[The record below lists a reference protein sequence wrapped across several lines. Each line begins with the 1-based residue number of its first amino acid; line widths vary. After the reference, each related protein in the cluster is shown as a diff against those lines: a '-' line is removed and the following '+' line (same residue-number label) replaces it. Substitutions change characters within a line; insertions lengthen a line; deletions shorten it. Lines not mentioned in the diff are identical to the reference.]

1 MGVFT
6 VIKKYKIRLTDFK
19 KDIKMKRLSFIL
31 LLGMLFSMRAA
42 AQGGDYL
49 EDKTEYRYPNF
60 VVGLNH
66 CFGPALGG
74 QTENLLINTG
84 RGDVKQSK
92 KGFVYTPGFQVGA
105 VYNIDFKNNK
115 TGVVVGGKV
124 VNYGFKNKYKCT
136 YDPDY
141 SREEG
146 DFIATETF
154 RAIGLQI
161 PVLLKFGSSDIYR
174 EMSYAYIGV
183 QPTLN
188 FSTAKSQKGSWT
200 EEKYGKKL
208 ESGEKNMFSVAA
220 TFGFNYDIYS
230 FSVNYMFMEFVNS
243 KFEDSNGK
251 SPYKGIKGH
260 IYVCTSLNVPMT
272 RWITIHNW
280 TAEKIRRKLH
290 NGKTL

>member
-1 MGVFT
+1 M
-6 VIKKYKIRLTDFK
+6 KK
-19 KDIKMKRLSFIL
+19 LSIIL
-31 LLGMLFSMRAA
+31 LLSILCNSMVK

-60 VVGLNH
+60 VIGFNH
-66 CFGPALGG
+66 CFGSSIGSG
-74 QTENLLINTG
+74 TDNLLIHTG
-84 RGDVKQSK
+84 RGDMKQEK
-92 KGFVYTPGFQVGA
+92 KGFSYTPGIQIGA

-115 TGVVVGGKV
+115 TGVVVGGKIID
-124 VNYGFKNKYKCT
+124 YGFQNKYKCIANS
-136 YDPDY
+136 DY
-141 SREEG
+141 NISEG
-146 DFIATETF
+146 DYMVKETF

-161 PVLLKFGSSDIYR
+161 PVLLKFGTSDIYR
-174 EMSYAYIGV
+174 DMSYAYIGV

-188 FSTAKSQKGSWT
+188 FMCSKGQKGSWSD
-200 EEKYGKKL
+200 EKFGKKL
-208 ESGEKNMFSVAA
+208 ESGEKNTFSVAA
-220 TFGFNYDIYS
+220 TFGLNYNIFS

-243 KFEDSNGK
+243 KYEDENGK

-290 NGKTL
+290 NGKSL